1 VTVWAWSP
9 ADVTAAR
16 SGRCPNGFT
25 TSDTAIPVNQVMT
38 TRESTFEM
46 SLPAGSYAV
55 TTLDGD
61 CPYLGSSMATIAD
74 GKAQEYEFVF

>member
-1 VTVWAWSP
+1 VGLEPRRCHRHEV
-9 ADVTAAR
+9 
-16 SGRCPNGFT
+16 GRCPNGFT